1 MKILML
7 TNKSPF
13 PPNDGSS
20 LAMNSMV
27 RGFVLAGCEVS
38 LLVMNTSKHRKDPN
52 DLPEDLK
59 SRVEMRF
66 VNLNNKPSPITVFL
80 NLFSRESYIVSR
92 FKHQGYSEALQKWL
106 EEKEFD
112 IVQIEG
118 LTPCHYIE
126 QIRSLSKAKLVNR
139 AHNVEHLIWLRTAM
153 YESNFFK
160 AAYLQLQANR
170 LKSFELERLSLFDAL
185 VPITPID
192 KAMFKSLGL
201 KLPMHS
207 AYCALNF
214 ANIEVEN
221 WEGKPDFFFVGAFD
235 WQPNLQGMRWFLKEV
250 WPSVLKSEPEAVI
263 HVLGRH
269 CTSDIAATQNVIA
282 YDDILDAQEFY
293 SKHKILVVP
302 LKSGSGLRIKIV
314 EGMSM
319 GKAVVTT
326 SIGVEGISAE
336 PGVEVKLA
344 NDPKAFAKEMI
355 DLYANPKVAKHMGK
369 KAREFAEKYFNQN
382 TVSKELIQFYQS
394 L

>member
-7 TNKSPF
+7 VNKSPF

-20 LAMNSMV
+20 LAMNAMV
-27 RGFVLAGCEVS
+27 RGFVLADWEVS
-38 LLVMNTSKHRKDPN
+38 LLVMNTSKHRKDPK
-52 DLPEDLK
+52 DLPEELK
-59 SRVEMRF
+59 AKVEMRF
-66 VNLNNKPSPITVFL
+66 VNLNNKPSPITGFF
-80 NLFSRESYIVSR
+80 NLFSKESYIVSR
-92 FKHQGYSEALQKWL
+92 FKHQGYAEALEKYL
-106 EEKEFD
+106 GEKEFD
-112 IVQIEG
+112 YVQIEG

-126 QIRSLSKAKLVNR
+126 QIRSQSKAKLINR

-153 YESNFFK
+153 YETNFLK

-170 LKSFELERLSLFDAL
+170 LKKFEMSRLPLFDAV

-201 KLPMHS
+201 KVPMIS
-207 AYCALNF
+207 AYCAIDFHNR
-214 ANIEVEN
+214 EVEN
-221 WEGKPDFFFVGAFD
+221 WQGEIDFFFVGAFD

-250 WPSVLKSEPEAVI
+250 WPIVIQSQPKAVI

-269 CTSDIAATQNVIA
+269 CPADIAAIENVVV
-282 YDDILDAQEFY
+282 YDDILDASKFY
-293 SKHKILVVP
+293 SKHKVLVVP
-302 LKSGSGLRIKIV
+302 LRSGSGLRIKIV

-336 PGVEVKLA
+336 PGVEIKLA
-344 NDPKAFAKEMI
+344 NDPKAFAMEMI
-355 DLYANPKVAKHMGK
+355 DLYTNPKVAKHMGK
-369 KAREFAEKYFNQN
+369 KAREFAEKRFNQN
-382 TVSKELIQFYQS
+382 SVSKELIQFYQS